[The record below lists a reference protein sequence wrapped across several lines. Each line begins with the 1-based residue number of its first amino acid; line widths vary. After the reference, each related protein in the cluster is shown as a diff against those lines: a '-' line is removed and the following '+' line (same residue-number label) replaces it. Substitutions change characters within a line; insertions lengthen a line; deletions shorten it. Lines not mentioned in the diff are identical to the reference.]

1 MATNISNEERKL
13 FDILRKD
20 KLEDSR
26 TFSKSSNRGLWK
38 TIIEQY
44 PESAHFIYELLQNAN
59 DAKATY
65 VKIILSK
72 KGIVF
77 KHNGTIQFSITP
89 LDAKPV
95 GHINAITSIGDSS
108 KDGLNTIGK
117 FGIGFKSVFTYTDTP
132 EVYDDKFWFRIENYI
147 VPTLLNDDHHLRE
160 DGETLFW
167 LPFRVNEEEQSYKE
181 IYKKVRGLDNP
192 ILFLDSLESVEWK
205 DLTTNHTSIYSK
217 NIDESCVI
225 NGIDCERIG
234 ILNGKKKSSIW
245 MFHRKVKIDG
255 INKSHR
261 ISVGY
266 YLKEKG
272 EDYVIDTACDP
283 KVFCFFPT
291 SVKFHQKRVMH
302 APFLLTAS
310 RSELL
315 EDNDHNEFLIEELAK
330 LSADS
335 LVCLRDIGL
344 KNKQTLST
352 YIKATSQ
359 ERKDIVEYHHSIL
372 VHCLRILENQHCL
385 IASTVL

>member
-1 MATNISNEERKL
+1 MATNISNDERTL

-77 KHNGTIQFSITP
+77 KHNGTIQFSITS
-89 LDAKPV
+89 LDSKPV

-167 LPFRVNEEEQSYKE
+167 LPFRANEEEQSYKE
-181 IYKKVRGLDNP
+181 IYKKVRWLDNP
-192 ILFLDSLESVEWK
+192 ILFLDSLELVEWK
-205 DLTTNHTSIYSK
+205 DLATNHTSIYSK
-217 NIDESCVI
+217 
-225 NGIDCERIG
+225 
-234 ILNGKKKSSIW
+234 K
-245 MFHRKVKIDG
+245 
-255 INKSHR
+255 
-261 ISVGY
+261 
-266 YLKEKG
+266 
-272 EDYVIDTACDP
+272 
-283 KVFCFFPT
+283 
-291 SVKFHQKRVMH
+291 
-302 APFLLTAS
+302 
-310 RSELL
+310 
-315 EDNDHNEFLIEELAK
+315 
-330 LSADS
+330 
-335 LVCLRDIGL
+335 
-344 KNKQTLST
+344 
-352 YIKATSQ
+352 
-359 ERKDIVEYHHSIL
+359 
-372 VHCLRILENQHCL
+372 
-385 IASTVL
+385 